1 VLTEALRIAQA
12 GFAYDLPD
20 GVDTKVGEEGMSL
33 SGGQRQ
39 RLALARAVAASPS
52 VLVLD
57 DPLSALDVATEAKV
71 EAELRSVLAST
82 TALIVAH
89 RPSTVMLADRVA
101 LLEEGRI
108 TAVGT
113 HSELLRESEH
123 YAFVIS
129 SLEDEVRREAAEASD
144 RIERDAALASAAEAE
159 AELADAAASVTT
171 GIEPIQREEATR

>member
-1 VLTEALRIAQA
+1 
-12 GFAYDLPD
+12 
-20 GVDTKVGEEGMSL
+20 MSL

-123 YAFVIS
+123 YAS
-129 SLEDEVRREAAEASD
+129 SSRAS
-144 RIERDAALASAAEAE
+144 RTRCDARPPRHPTAS
-159 AELADAAASVTT
+159 S
-171 GIEPIQREEATR
+171 ATRRRRRRPTPRPS